1 MVVASCAAGA
11 AAVGAASGTA
21 VAAGAAGAAV
31 AASAA
36 GAAVAAGAAGVV
48 GAVLPQAAR
57 TTDSINAVKSGS
69 ADMRERMGLLLTER
83 QQRLWTEDDR
93 RWTKDECADQ
103 RSLLDRRRAHSMHEQ
118 SAICNSCGPG
128 ESAITLLLCSALI
141 SAR

>member
-11 AAVGAASGTA
+11 AAGGAASGTA
-21 VAAGAAGAAV
+21 VAAGAAV

-57 TTDSINAVKSGS
+57 TTDSNNAVKSGS

-128 ESAITLLLCSALI
+128 ESAITLLLCSAL
-141 SAR
+141 